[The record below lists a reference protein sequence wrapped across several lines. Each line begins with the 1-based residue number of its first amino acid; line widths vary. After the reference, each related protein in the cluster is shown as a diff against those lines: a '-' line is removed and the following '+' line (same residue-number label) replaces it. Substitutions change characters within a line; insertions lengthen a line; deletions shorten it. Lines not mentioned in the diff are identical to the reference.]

1 MGDQRHSHDRLLRQ
15 VGRCNTARPESVTID
30 LIRDGKIVE
39 HNGIGDFAQC
49 MQQFETK

>member
-1 MGDQRHSHDRLLRQ
+1 MIKGTHTTDFFDKPAA
-15 VGRCNTARPESVTID
+15 GNTARPESVTID
-30 LIRDGKIVE
+30 LIRDDKIVE

>member
-1 MGDQRHSHDRLLRQ
+1 VIKGTHTTNFFDKSAA
-15 VGRCNTARPESVTID
+15 GNTARPESVTIY

-49 MQQFETK
+49 MEQFETK